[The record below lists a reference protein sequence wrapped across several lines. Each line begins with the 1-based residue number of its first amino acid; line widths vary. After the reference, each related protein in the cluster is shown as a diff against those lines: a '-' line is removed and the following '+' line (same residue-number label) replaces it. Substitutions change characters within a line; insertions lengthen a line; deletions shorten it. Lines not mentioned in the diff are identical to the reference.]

1 MVSGLVGS
9 RFVSGVTLLS
19 LVLPSA
25 GIMAAPLK
33 MTSDGFES
41 QMAVNY
47 LGHFLLT
54 HLLMPQLIAAG
65 NKERNSRI
73 VNVSSC
79 AHLNGTIDFTDFH
92 SQADYYPITAYNNSK
107 LAQVMFAKHLQMWLE
122 GKEVAVQ
129 TNSLHPGVV
138 DTDLFENSASTS
150 IAWFK
155 KIFFKSAEA
164 GSRTIT
170 YAAISPRIEN
180 KGGSYLSNC
189 RFVKSH
195 AMAKDKPL
203 CKKLFE
209 YTCDIL
215 SIREF
220 GKPE

>member
-1 MVSGLVGS
+1 
-9 RFVSGVTLLS
+9 
-19 LVLPSA
+19 
-25 GIMAAPLK
+25 MAAPQK
-33 MTSDGFES
+33 TTSDGFES

-54 HLLMPQLIAAG
+54 HLLMPRLVAAG
-65 NKERNSRI
+65 NKERNARI

-79 AHLNGTIDFTDFH
+79 AHLNGTIDFNDFN
-92 SQADYYPITAYNNSK
+92 SQNDYYPISAYNNSK
-107 LAQVMFAKHLQMWLE
+107 LAQVMFAKHLQLWLQA
-122 GKEVAVQ
+122 KDYPVQ

-138 DTDLFENSASTS
+138 DTELFENTASTS
-150 IAWFK
+150 IGWFK

-170 YAAISPRIEN
+170 YAAISPGIEN

-189 RFVKSH
+189 RFVRSH
-195 AMAKDKPL
+195 KMAKDQPL

-215 SIREF
+215 KIKEF
-220 GKPE
+220 GKTE